1 MPLKA
6 SPAEQASLLE
16 LQELDTRL
24 RQLDH
29 RAKTLPQIAELAALA
44 SDTDSLRREMAT
56 VTGTLED
63 AKIELG
69 RIESDVAVV
78 EARIARDSERL
89 QASSSVKDVAG
100 LESELAGLTRRRG
113 ELEEIELTIME
124 RVDAIE
130 GALRDLSARNAEL
143 QGRVNEIE
151 ADRALAAEMVASERT
166 QVASSRASIASRVP
180 ADLAELYQRQR
191 DRYGLGA
198 SLLQGGTSS
207 ASGIKLNEHDMAVIR
222 AAAPDDVLL
231 CPESSA
237 ILVRTAISGL

>member
-29 RAKTLPQIAELAALA
+29 RAKTLPQIAELTALA
-44 SDTDSLRREMAT
+44 GDTDSLRREMAT
-56 VTGTLED
+56 VNGTLED

-78 EARIARDSERL
+78 EARIARDTERL

-113 ELEEIELTIME
+113 ELEEIELTLME

-130 GALRDLSARNAEL
+130 GTLRELTAKNSEL
-143 QGRVNEIE
+143 QGRVSEIE

-180 ADLAELYQRQR
+180 ADLTELYQRQR

-207 ASGIKLNEHDMAVIR
+207 ASGIKLNEHDMAIIR